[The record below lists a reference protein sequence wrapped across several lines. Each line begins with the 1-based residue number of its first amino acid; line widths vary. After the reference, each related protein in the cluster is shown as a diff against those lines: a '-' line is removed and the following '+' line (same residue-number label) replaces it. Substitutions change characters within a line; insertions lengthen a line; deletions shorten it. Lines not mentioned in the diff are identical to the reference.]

1 MEHKEALSRPR
12 LARTAYVE
20 PMTCQLLMA
29 CYGAALV
36 QPAQDVLVILTSQ
49 HEVKMPDTT
58 AYTTTE
64 IFLDKTPELSE
75 TEWQVIRDNVRKKL
89 AHDPIAVDELCR
101 WCHVSA
107 IIMQSILFDLELSGY
122 LQRHS
127 GNRVSLTFETL

>member
-1 MEHKEALSRPR
+1 LSQLR
-12 LARTAYVE
+12 LARAAYVG
-20 PMTCQLLMA
+20 PITYQLFMA

-36 QPAQDVLVILTSQ
+36 QNAQDVLAILANQ
-49 HEVKMPDTT
+49 HEVKMLDIT
-58 AYTTTE
+58 AYTNTE

-75 TEWQVIRDNVRKKL
+75 TEWQIIRDNVRKNL

-107 IIMQSILFDLELSGY
+107 NNMQSILFDLELSGY

-127 GNRVSLTFETL
+127 GNRVS

>member
-49 HEVKMPDTT
+49 HEVKMPNTT

-64 IFLDKTPELSE
+64 IFLDKTPEISE
-75 TEWQVIRDNVRKKL
+75 IEWQVIRDNVRKNL

-107 IIMQSILFDLELSGY
+107 DIMQSFLLELELAGQI
-122 LQRHS
+122 QRHS
-127 GNRVSLTFETL
+127 GSRVSRLIPKD

>member
-1 MEHKEALSRPR
+1 MSQLR
-12 LARTAYVE
+12 LARAAYVG
-20 PMTCQLLMA
+20 PITYQLLMA
-29 CYGAALV
+29 RYGATLV
-36 QPAQDVLVILTSQ
+36 QNAQDVLAILANR
-49 HEVKMPDTT
+49 HEVKMPNIT

-75 TEWQVIRDNVRKKL
+75 TEWQIIRDNVRKNL

-107 IIMQSILFDLELSGY
+107 NIMQSVLFDLELSGY

-127 GNRVSLTFETL
+127 GNRVSQTVETL

>member
-1 MEHKEALSRPR
+1 
-12 LARTAYVE
+12 
-20 PMTCQLLMA
+20 
-29 CYGAALV
+29 
-36 QPAQDVLVILTSQ
+36 
-49 HEVKMPDTT
+49 MPDTT

-75 TEWQVIRDNVRKKL
+75 TEWQIIRDNVRKNL

-107 IIMQSILFDLELSGY
+107 NNMQSILFDLELSGY